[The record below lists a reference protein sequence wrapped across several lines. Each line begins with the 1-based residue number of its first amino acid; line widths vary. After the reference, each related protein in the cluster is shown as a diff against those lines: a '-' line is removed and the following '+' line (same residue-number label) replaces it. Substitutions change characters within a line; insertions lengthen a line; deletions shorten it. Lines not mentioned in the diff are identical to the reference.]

1 MEPMII
7 GNCQVGKSYL
17 IGLYTDTTKKIFR
30 LEDST
35 GHMNFEN
42 VQEYAK
48 SFFDSWN
55 EQAREKQKDPNAKK
69 SDAIIFETFEV
80 VEICNEQ
87 MDKITEM
94 MSEIIN
100 IYEPQFNL
108 DDKPIDVFC
117 YYKECFDTKTQNSK
131 KKFKRKRYFWE

>member
-1 MEPMII
+1 MEPIII
-7 GNCQVGKSYL
+7 GNCQISKSYL
-17 IGLYTDTTKKIFR
+17 IGLYADTTKKILR

-35 GHMNFEN
+35 GHMSFED
-42 VQEYAK
+42 VQEYVK

-55 EQAREKQKDPNAKK
+55 EQAREKQNDPDAKK

-87 MDKITEM
+87 MDKVAEM
-94 MSEIIN
+94 MSEIIDL
-100 IYEPQFNL
+100 YEPHFNL
-108 DDKPIDVFC
+108 DDKPIDVFY